1 MTTTNI
7 SSFRTT
13 PNMYVHP
20 SSTRHSERKSSWGR
34 ELPSSSNALSSFSL
48 LQPANLIPE
57 LCRGFY
63 SERSFVLVVQ
73 ARNRTESDTTRPDLG
88 LTSVIHR

>member
-20 SSTRHSERKSSWGR
+20 SSTRHSEWKSSWR
-34 ELPSSSNALSSFSL
+34 KDLQNSSNALSSFSL
-48 LQPANLIPE
+48 TQPANLIPE

-73 ARNRTESDTTRPDLG
+73 ARNRTEPDPTRPDLD